1 MTVIAIDGPA
11 GSGKSTVARL
21 LSDRLGYLYLD
32 TGAMYRAAALLALR
46 EGVSLDD
53 GPTLAALTRAGRI
66 GFSPQGHV
74 LARDEDVAEDIRRP
88 SVSAAVSEVSAHAEV
103 RDLLVAEQR
112 RVGAGRDVVIEGR
125 DIGTVVFPDA
135 AVKVF
140 LTAAPEVRA
149 ERRRKELV
157 ATGEQ
162 ASAAEILSAMQARD
176 AYDSSRAVSPLR
188 KAPDAVEVDTSAMS
202 IDQVVDTLQA
212 VVHERVGSPALP
224 AGGSSEA

>member
-66 GFSPQGHV
+66 GFSPSGHV

-112 RVGAGRDVVIEGR
+112 RIADGRDVVIEGR
-125 DIGTVVFPDA
+125 DIGTVVFPSA

-140 LTAAPEVRA
+140 LTAALEVRA

-157 ATGEQ
+157 ATGEH
-162 ASAAEILSAMQARD
+162 ASAAETLSAMQARD
-176 AYDSSRAVSPLR
+176 TYDSSRAVSPLR
-188 KAPDAVEVDTSAMS
+188 KATDAVEVDTSAMS
-202 IDQVVDTLQA
+202 IDQVLDALEALVRQ
-212 VVHERVGSPALP
+212 RVGLP
-224 AGGSSEA
+224 A

>member
-21 LSDRLGYLYLD
+21 LGDRLGCLYLD

-53 GPTLAALTRAGRI
+53 GPTLAALTRAGHI

-74 LARDEDVAEDIRRP
+74 MAHDEDVAEDIRRP
-88 SVSAAVSEVSAHAEV
+88 AVSAAVSEVSAHAEV

-112 RVGAGRDVVIEGR
+112 HIAAGRDVVIEGR
-125 DIGTVVFPDA
+125 DIGTVVFADA

-140 LTAAPEVRA
+140 LSAAAEVRA

-157 ATGEQ
+157 ATGEHL
-162 ASAAEILSAMQARD
+162 SAADTLTAIQARD
-176 AYDSSRAVSPLR
+176 TYDSSRAVSPLR
-188 KAPDAVEVDTSAMS
+188 KAADAVEVDTSAMTV
-202 IDQVVDTLQA
+202 DEVVDRIETLIR
-212 VVHERVGSPALP
+212 ERVELP
-224 AGGSSEA
+224 A

>member
-66 GFSPQGHV
+66 GFSPSGHV

-112 RVGAGRDVVIEGR
+112 RIADGRDVVIEGR
-125 DIGTVVFPDA
+125 DIGTVAFPGA

-157 ATGEQ
+157 ATGEHT
-162 ASAAEILSAMQARD
+162 SAAETLSAMQARD
-176 AYDSSRAVSPLR
+176 TYDSSRAVSPLR
-188 KAPDAVEVDTSAMS
+188 KATDAVEVDTSAMN
-202 IDQVVDTLQA
+202 IDQVLDALEALVRQ
-212 VVHERVGSPALP
+212 RVGLP
-224 AGGSSEA
+224 A

>member
-21 LSDRLGYLYLD
+21 PSDRLGYPYLD

-46 EGVSLDD
+46 DGVSLDD
-53 GPTLAALTRAGRI
+53 GPTLAALTRAGHI
-66 GFSPQGHV
+66 GFSAQGHV
-74 LARDEDVAEDIRRP
+74 LARAEDVAEDIRRP

-103 RDLLVAEQR
+103 RHLLVAEQR

-157 ATGEQ
+157 ATGEH
-162 ASAAEILSAMQARD
+162 ASAAETLLAMQARD
-176 AYDSSRAVSPLR
+176 TYDSSRAVSPLR
-188 KAPDAVEVDTSAMS
+188 KAADAVEIDTSAMS
-202 IDQVVDTLQA
+202 IDEVVDALA
-212 VVHERVGSPALP
+212 ALVRERVGSLA
-224 AGGSSEA
+224 